1 MSEHGQIIDSG
12 TVRFERLLPGPVDR
26 VWRHLTDSQLRGKW
40 LASGEMEARVDGA
53 VTLRFQHR
61 ELTDHNEST
70 PAKFKAMENGHTT
83 IGRITRWEPPHHLAY
98 TWDADSE
105 VSFDLEPIGKDVL
118 LTLTHRH
125 LRMRSDMISVSS
137 GWHSHL
143 GVLTERLRG
152 EQPARFWPRV
162 ERYEREYAEL
172 FGGEQS

>member
-61 ELTDHNEST
+61 ELTDHNEPT
-70 PAKFKAMENGHTT
+70 PAKFKAMEKGHTM

-118 LTLTHRH
+118 LTLTHRR

-152 EQPARFWPRV
+152 EQPAPFWPRV

-172 FGGEQS
+172 FVGEQS